1 MMYKEIRLFDI
12 KHFSNKVN
20 YVLTDNANH
29 FNNDLY
35 ILSEG
40 NHFDFDDITLQA
52 LKNLAKRIEKTI
64 DKLEQ
69 K

>member
-1 MMYKEIRLFDI
+1 MMYKEIMPFDI
-12 KHFSNKVN
+12 KHFPNKVN

-29 FNNDLY
+29 FSNDLY

-40 NHFDFDDITLQA
+40 NHFEFDDTTLQA
-52 LKNLAKRIEKTI
+52 LKDLAKRIEKTI